1 MDKLDKL
8 YKTIKTQV
16 GVKEGVDGVMSLAFM
31 ALPVIPEI
39 KITDKGLFDVNKFEF
54 IPAIKEID
62 LDVDTAINF
71 SGIF

>member
-1 MDKLDKL
+1 
-8 YKTIKTQV
+8 
-16 GVKEGVDGVMSLAFM
+16 MSLAFM